1 MMILLYWDPSTRG
14 LSCEPMRKLALTF
27 LLLFPLVLPAQNL
40 ESLVRACRERPNAAR
55 RDAIARFAAAH
66 PKDSQGAIALFALGV
81 IESENES
88 YPEAI
93 RRLSAARKRLPQ
105 LDDYIAFHLGEA
117 HLETS
122 DPAAAASELRTVLA
136 ATPPSPFS
144 GRAAILSAKAY
155 TEAGTPN
162 DAIVVLRTDYVRL
175 PQPAGDLALASA
187 LESAGDLPAAAGYYQ
202 RVYFQFPAASEAST
216 AASALDRLR
225 AAMGAGYPP
234 PMPHA
239 MLERAGKWLEA
250 REYSRARDEFEAL
263 IPRLGG
269 LERDLASVRIG
280 VADYMAQRTQSAY
293 QYLKSLESLLP
304 EAAAERLYY
313 LTACA
318 RRLEDTQA
326 MQGYLAEL
334 GRLHP
339 QSEWRLKALVW
350 AANEYLLRNEV
361 AAYEPLY
368 RACYESFPASAEA
381 SNCHWKVAWA
391 EWMRRTPTAP
401 ALMAEHLSRYP
412 ESPKASAALYFL
424 GRSAEE
430 AGRIGE
436 ARALYRKVV
445 VHFPNRYYAF
455 LCEDRLY
462 QGPLARIEGS
472 DAPPTAFDGLQLP
485 VRGGPV
491 SFEPGEQ
498 SRVRIARSRLLAS
511 AGLQDFADAELR
523 FEARGNGDAPSLA
536 LELARQ
542 AARRGIPESAIRHI
556 KGVWPTYLY
565 TPLESA
571 PTEFWQLA
579 FPLPYRQSLE
589 KYGRQQ
595 DLDPFVLA
603 GLIRQESEFDPKAI
617 SRARAYGLMQVL
629 PSTGRSLARKT
640 RSGRFRSSLLFRP
653 DYNIRLGTYYFRTRL
668 DELGGDVEA
677 ALAAYNGGK
686 SRVDVWT
693 TWGPFR
699 EPAEFIETIPFTETR
714 TYVQIVLAN
723 AEVYRRLYGPKAP
736 AVTSTDGAS
745 RKRAVAG
752 KK

>member
-1 MMILLYWDPSTRG
+1 MILLCWDRSTRG
-14 LSCEPMRKLALTF
+14 LSCEPMRTLALTF

-40 ESLVRACRERPNAAR
+40 ESLVRACRERPSVAG

-66 PKDSQGAIALFALGV
+66 PKDSQGAMALFALGV
-81 IESENES
+81 IDFEDGS

-93 RRLSAARKRLPQ
+93 KRLSEARKRLPQ
-105 LDDYIAFHLGEA
+105 LDDYVAFHLGA
-117 HLETS
+117 SHLEAG
-122 DPAAAASELRTVLA
+122 DPAAAASELRTVLE
-136 ATPPSPFS
+136 ATPPSPLTS
-144 GRAAILSAKAY
+144 RAAILSAKAY
-155 TEAGTPN
+155 TESGAPT
-162 DAIVVLRTDYVRL
+162 DAITVLRAGYARL
-175 PQPAGDLALASA
+175 TQPAGDFALASA

-202 RVYFQFPAASEAST
+202 RVYFQFPAASAASA
-216 AASALDRLR
+216 AASALERLL

-250 REYSRARDEFEAL
+250 REYGRARDEFEGL

-280 VADYMAQRTQSAY
+280 VADYMAQRTQTAY
-293 QYLKSLESLLP
+293 QYLKSLGSLSP
-304 EAAAERLYY
+304 EAAAERLYFM
-313 LTACA
+313 TACA
-318 RRLEDTQA
+318 RRLDDTQA
-326 MQGYLAEL
+326 MQEHLAEL

-350 AANEYLLRNEV
+350 AANEYLLRNDV
-361 AAYEPLY
+361 AAFEPLY

-391 EWMRRTPTAP
+391 EWMRRTPAAP
-401 ALMAEHLSRYP
+401 VLMAEHLSRYP

-430 AGRIGE
+430 AGRSGE

-445 VHFPNRYYAF
+445 EHFPNRYYAF
-455 LCEDRLY
+455 LCEDRLT
-462 QGPLARIEGS
+462 QGPLARNTGS
-472 DAPPTAFDGLQLP
+472 NMPPTAFDGLQLP

-491 SFEPGEQ
+491 SFKPGEQ
-498 SRVRIARSRLLAS
+498 SRLRIARARLLAS
-511 AGLQDFADAELR
+511 TGLSDFADAELR
-523 FEARGNGDAPSLA
+523 FEARANGDAPSLA

-542 AARRGIPESAIRHI
+542 ASRRGVPETAIRHI

-571 PTEFWQLA
+571 PTEFWRLA

-589 KYGRQQ
+589 KYGRLRN
-595 DLDPFVLA
+595 LDPFVLA
-603 GLIRQESEFDPKAI
+603 GLIRQESEFDRTAI

-629 PSTGRSLARKT
+629 PSTGRYLARKT
-640 RSGRFRSSLLFRP
+640 RSGRFRSALLFRP
-653 DYNIRLGTYYFRTRL
+653 DYNIRLGTYYFRQRL

-714 TYVQIVLAN
+714 TYVQVVLAN
-723 AEVYRRLYGPKAP
+723 AEVYRRLYGPKATEVP
-736 AVTSTDGAS
+736 STDGAF

>member
-1 MMILLYWDPSTRG
+1 
-14 LSCEPMRKLALTF
+14 MRKLALTF
-27 LLLFPLVLPAQNL
+27 LLLCPLLPAQNL
-40 ESLVRACRERPNAAR
+40 ESLVRACRERPSAAR
-55 RDAIARFAAAH
+55 RDAIAQFVSAH
-66 PKDSQGAIALFALGV
+66 PKDSQGAMALFALGV
-81 IESENES
+81 IEFEDES

-93 RRLSAARKRLPQ
+93 RRLSAVRKRLPQ
-105 LDDYIAFHLGEA
+105 LDDYVAFHLGA
-117 HLETS
+117 SHLEAG
-122 DPAAAASELRTVLA
+122 DPASAASELRTVLD
-136 ATPPSPFS
+136 ATPPSPLT
-144 GRAAILSAKAY
+144 GRAAMLSAKAY

-162 DAIVVLRTDYVRL
+162 DAIAVLRSGYARL
-175 PQPAGDLALASA
+175 PQPAGDFALASA

-202 RVYFQFPAASEAST
+202 RVYFQFPATSEAAT
-216 AASALDRLR
+216 AASALERLR
-225 AAMGAGYPP
+225 AAVGVGYPP

-250 REYSRARDEFEAL
+250 REYGRARDEFEAL
-263 IPRLGG
+263 VPRLGG
-269 LERDLASVRIG
+269 LERDLARVRIG
-280 VADYMAQRTQSAY
+280 VADYTAQRTQAAY
-293 QYLKSLESLLP
+293 QYLKSLGPLSP

-318 RRLEDTQA
+318 RRLDDTQA
-326 MQGYLAEL
+326 MQEYLAEL
-334 GRLHP
+334 GRLHR

-350 AANEYLLRNEV
+350 AANEHLLRNDV

-391 EWMRRTPTAP
+391 EWMRRTQAAP

-424 GRSAEE
+424 GRVAEE
-430 AGRIGE
+430 AGRSGE

-445 VHFPNRYYAF
+445 EHFPNRYYAF
-455 LCEDRLY
+455 LCEDRLT
-462 QGPLARIEGS
+462 QGPLARISGS
-472 DAPPTAFDGLQLP
+472 DMPLTAFDGLQLP

-498 SRVRIARSRLLAS
+498 SRMRIARSRLLAS
-511 AGLQDFADAELR
+511 AGLSDFADAELR

-542 AARRGIPESAIRHI
+542 AARRGVPESAIRHV

-571 PTEFWQLA
+571 PTEFWRLA
-579 FPLPYRQSLE
+579 FPLSYRQLLE
-589 KYGRQQ
+589 KYGQQ
-595 DLDPFVLA
+595 RNLDPFMLA
-603 GLIRQESEFDPKAI
+603 GLIRQESEFDAKAI

-629 PSTGRSLARKT
+629 PSTGRYLARKT

-653 DYNIRLGTYYFRTRL
+653 DYNIRLGTYYFRQRL

-686 SRVDVWT
+686 SRADVWT

-714 TYVQIVLAN
+714 TYVQVVLAN
-723 AEVYRRLYGPKAP
+723 AEVYRRLYGPKAA
-736 AVTSTDGAS
+736 AVPSTDGAS